1 MRLGSRTR
9 LSRTLTSITGPAL
22 AGMSA
27 LCLLIASNP
36 AMAAEKGAAY
46 YNGKRVLWIVSTSPG
61 GGHDF
66 WGRLLARH
74 MQAELPGSK
83 FVVVNKPGAGHII
96 GANLVYSAKPNGLT
110 MGNFSTGLALSQLL
124 KKKGMRFD
132 LTKMSWLGKLSSE
145 PRTMIAGV
153 TTDLKTLDDV
163 LNSKRTLKFSASG
176 LGSGSY
182 MDAFMVGTSFNIP
195 HKIIIG
201 YSGSQAMLAMMRGE
215 IDLWIGS
222 EDSAQTYVRAGRAR
236 ILAQVGGNIPG
247 VPDLRNYAKDPQA
260 KAVTRLMT
268 SMGQLSRIA
277 GGPPNIVPDRL
288 EALRAAFKASVTSK
302 GFRDAAAKAKRGLN
316 PAYGED
322 MRKMVVTLMDQ
333 PPMIIAMMKTLEKV
347 KVDMIKHAGPVTKT
361 KRGGRRVWI
370 TYKGKEVK
378 AKISG
383 SRTKV
388 TINGKKAKRKKIK
401 VGMRCTFTYPR
412 AGAEAKRVDCKG

>member
-1 MRLGSRTR
+1 MRLYSK
-9 LSRTLTSITGPAL
+9 TGPIL

-27 LCLLIASNP
+27 AFLLATSP
-36 AMAAEKGAAY
+36 TMATEKGAAY
-46 YNGKRVLWIVSTSPG
+46 YKGKTVKWIVSTSPG

-66 WGRLLARH
+66 WGRLLAKYMRD
-74 MQAELPGSK
+74 ELPGSK
-83 FVVVNKPGAGHII
+83 FVVVNRPGAGHII
-96 GANLVYSAKPNGLT
+96 GANLVYVSKPNGLT
-110 MGNFSTGLALSQLL
+110 VGNFSTGLALSQLL

-132 LTKMSWLGKLSSE
+132 LTRMSWLGKLASE

-163 LNSKRTLKFSASG
+163 LKSKRVLKFSASG
-176 LGSGSY
+176 VGSGSY
-182 MDAFMVGTSFNIP
+182 MDSFMVGTAFNIP
-195 HKIIIG
+195 HKIIVG

-222 EDSAQTYVRAGRAR
+222 EDSASNYVRAGRAR
-236 ILAQVGGNIPG
+236 VLAQVGGKLPG
-247 VPDLRNYAKDPQA
+247 VPDLRDYAKTPQA

-268 SMGQLSRIA
+268 SMGQLSRIV

-288 EALRAAFKASVTSK
+288 AALRAAFRAAVESK
-302 GFRDAAAKAKRGLN
+302 GFRDAAARAKRSLD
-316 PAYGED
+316 PAYGDD
-322 MRKMVVTLMDQ
+322 MLKMMVALMDQ
-333 PPMIIAMMKTLEKV
+333 PPEIIAMMKTLEKV
-347 KVDMIKHAGPVTKT
+347 KVDMISHVGLVTKI

-370 TYKGKEVK
+370 NYKGKEVK

-401 VGMRCTFTYPR
+401 VGMTCTFTYPR
-412 AGAEAKRVDCKG
+412 AGAEAKKVDCKG